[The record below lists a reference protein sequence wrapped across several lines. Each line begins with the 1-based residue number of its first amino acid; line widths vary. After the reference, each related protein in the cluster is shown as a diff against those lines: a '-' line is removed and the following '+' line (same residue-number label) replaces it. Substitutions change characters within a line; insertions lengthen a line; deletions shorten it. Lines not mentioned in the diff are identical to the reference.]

1 MISLTSKYVL
11 GNSKKEIERLNIQ
24 SALFEQE
31 TIRTLDIAGIK
42 QGMRCLDAG
51 CGLGHTS
58 FLMSERVGNHGK
70 VIGLDINKDN
80 INTCKTNLG
89 HINNNNLEF
98 VVGDLN
104 DSITIKDHS
113 FDFVYSRFLFQ
124 HLIEPEKTLAKIIKH
139 TSDGGIITIEELD
152 HGLWLSHPPDPN
164 LRKLQRAYV
173 GLLKLS
179 GSDPFVARKLYGM
192 FLRNELKPNIAAY
205 SVCVRMNDQP
215 FNMMGVLMAEVLKE
229 SILKN
234 NLMTLKQF
242 DEMLTGLREYAM
254 DPTGLALYA
263 IAFRIWVRKESIT

>member
-1 MISLTSKYVL
+1 MTLLTSKYVF

-24 SALFEQE
+24 STLFEKE
-31 TIRTLDIAGIK
+31 TIRTLNIAGIK

-58 FLMSERVGNHGK
+58 LLMGERVGKHGK

-80 INTCKTNLG
+80 INTCKKNLG
-89 HINNNNLEF
+89 SINHNNLEF

-104 DSITIKDHS
+104 DTIVLKDQS

-124 HLIEPEKTLAKIIKH
+124 HLIDPQRTLAKVIKL
-139 TSDGGIITIEELD
+139 TYDGGIIAIEELD

-164 LRKLQRAYV
+164 LRRLQKAYA
-173 GLLKLS
+173 GLLRLS

-192 FLRNELKPNIAAY
+192 FLKNNLKPNIAAY
-205 SVCVRMNDQP
+205 SVCVKMNDQP
-215 FNMMGVLMAEVLKE
+215 FNMMGVLMAEVLKD

-234 NLMTLKQF
+234 DLMTLKQF
-242 DEMLTGLREYAM
+242 YKMLAGLKEYAM
-254 DPTGLALYA
+254 DPTGLVLYA